1 MAKKM
6 KIELKKVKVPA
17 KPVPNT
23 KVNFID
29 KTKFKIYQEKEEKKK
44 EMWET
49 IKSYLTGMILRW
61 IAKIGGGILLTIGI
75 SQNSWEEIITAII
88 SIIAGVVTSIVQ
100 HKKALLSDPSDI
112 SKLY

>member
-17 KPVPNT
+17 KPAPNT

-29 KTKFKIYQEKEEKKK
+29 KTKFKIYQEKEEQKK
-44 EMWET
+44 EMWDT
-49 IKSYLTGMILRW
+49 IKTYLIGMILRW

-88 SIIAGVVTSIVQ
+88 SIIAGLVMSIVQ
-100 HKKALLSDPSDI
+100 HKKALLTDPTEI